1 MERTI
6 KIQDVK
12 NVVADA
18 YSKFKNEQCGAED
31 FRVSD
36 ANPDDFA
43 ITVMLTDGTVVE
55 AGDVDKAFAMGNIAK
70 VPVYTTLFSQN
81 ESAKEVMEKLNG
93 GCGCNSKGKGCPS
106 TPKPHHLPVNRRG
119 VRAVSIIEPTGDSDG
134 KFDIIS
140 SMMIGL
146 AGDSP
151 VLDDNLYKRLTADN
165 QAANVENRL
174 AESEYVLYDN
184 AQIAIDLYTRL
195 TAMRATTRQLA
206 EMGATIA
213 AGGRNPETS
222 NELFDSSVSRRV
234 VAAIAAKGMH
244 KMSMQWLVVSGVP
257 AQAGFGGGVL
267 GVVPGVLGIA
277 AYSPKVNGKGVSPKA
292 AHAVAYI
299 ANQLGVNAFSGE
311 GVKFEK

>member
-55 AGDVDKAFAMGNIAK
+55 AGDVDKAFAMGNLVK
-70 VPVYTTLFSQN
+70 VPVYTTLFSQS

-93 GCGCNSKGKGCPS
+93 GCGCNSKGCPS

-174 AESEYVLYDN
+174 AESEFVLYDN

-213 AGGRNPETS
+213 AGGRNPETG

-299 ANQLGVNAFSGE
+299 ANRLGVNAFSGE
-311 GVKFEK
+311 SVKFEK

>member
-31 FRVSD
+31 SRVSD

-55 AGDVDKAFAMGNIAK
+55 AGDVDKTFAMGNIAK

-93 GCGCNSKGKGCPS
+93 GCGCNSKGCPS

-174 AESEYVLYDN
+174 AESEFVLYDN

-213 AGGRNPETS
+213 AGGRNPETG

-257 AQAGFGGGVL
+257 AQAGFGGGLL

-311 GVKFEK
+311 SVKFEK

>member
-31 FRVSD
+31 SRVSD

-93 GCGCNSKGKGCPS
+93 GCGCNSKGCPS

-213 AGGRNPETS
+213 AGGRNPETG

-311 GVKFEK
+311 SVKFEK

>member
-31 FRVSD
+31 SRVSD

-93 GCGCNSKGKGCPS
+93 GCGCNSKGCPS

-140 SMMIGL
+140 SMMVGL

-174 AESEYVLYDN
+174 AESEFVLYDN

-213 AGGRNPETS
+213 AGGRNPETG

-311 GVKFEK
+311 SVKFEK

>member
-31 FRVSD
+31 SRVSD

-93 GCGCNSKGKGCPS
+93 GCGCNSKGCPS

-174 AESEYVLYDN
+174 AESEFVLYDN

-213 AGGRNPETS
+213 AGGRNPETG

-311 GVKFEK
+311 SVKFEK

>member
-31 FRVSD
+31 SRVSD

-93 GCGCNSKGKGCPS
+93 GCGCNSKGCPS

-213 AGGRNPETS
+213 AGGRNPETG

-257 AQAGFGGGVL
+257 AQAGFGGGVF

-311 GVKFEK
+311 SVKFEK